1 MNEIVKTIE
10 EKIKQVH
17 EGIESAY
24 ELGYEDALI
33 FVLKLIKTNSDASVF
48 SDRG

>member
-1 MNEIVKTIE
+1 MNEIIKTLE

-17 EGIESAY
+17 EGAESAY

-33 FVLKLIKTNSDASVF
+33 YALKLIKESANTPVNL
-48 SDRG
+48 G